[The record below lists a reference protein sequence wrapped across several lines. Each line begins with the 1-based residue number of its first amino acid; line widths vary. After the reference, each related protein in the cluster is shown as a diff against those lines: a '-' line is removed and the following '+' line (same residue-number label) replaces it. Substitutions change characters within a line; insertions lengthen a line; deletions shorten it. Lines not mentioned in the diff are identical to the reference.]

1 MRTSLFC
8 LLLLVLVGACQS
20 VPEGGSADRAQ
31 PTLITQAELDD
42 LPVITARQAIE
53 RLRPRWLRARIS
65 TLRSGAGI
73 RHTATVFVDG
83 MPRGGLDTLEGIE
96 TREIAEIRFLSASDA
111 TTRYGTGYPRGI
123 IEVSTRRGL

>member
-31 PTLITQAELDD
+31 PNLITQAELDD

-53 RLRPRWLRARIS
+53 RLRPRWLRR
-65 TLRSGAGI
+65 
-73 RHTATVFVDG
+73 
-83 MPRGGLDTLEGIE
+83 P
-96 TREIAEIRFLSASDA
+96 
-111 TTRYGTGYPRGI
+111 
-123 IEVSTRRGL
+123 